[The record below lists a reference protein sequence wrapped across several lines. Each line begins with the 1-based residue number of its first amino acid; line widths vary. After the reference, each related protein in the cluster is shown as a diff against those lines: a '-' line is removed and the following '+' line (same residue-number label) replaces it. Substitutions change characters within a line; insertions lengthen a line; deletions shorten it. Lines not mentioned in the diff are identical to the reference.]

1 MSTPSQA
8 RLRGFITR
16 TTELR
21 PVADLPD
28 IRLHTASDVM
38 TLMALTGREL
48 GLADPPLPFWA
59 FPWAGG
65 LGVAR
70 YVADHPEV
78 VTGRSVLDLATG
90 SGLCAIVA
98 ARAGAAHVAAADIDP
113 FSEAAVT
120 LNARANEVE
129 IAFMRGDPTQGPPP
143 DAEVILAGDVC
154 YESAMAAAIVPWLE
168 QAAGSG
174 SIVYLGDPGRTYLP
188 QGLPEVG
195 RYRVRTTR
203 ELEPTTERDVGVYR
217 MGPAIPL

>member
-1 MSTPSQA
+1 MSSPSQA

-21 PVADLPD
+21 PVLDLPE
-28 IRLHTASDVM
+28 IRLHTGSDVM
-38 TLMALTGREL
+38 ALMALTGREL

-70 YVADHPEV
+70 YVAEHPEAV
-78 VTGRSVLDLATG
+78 AGRTVLDLATG
-90 SGLCAIVA
+90 SGLCGIVA

-113 FSEAAVT
+113 FAEAAVT
-120 LNARANEVE
+120 LNARANGVE
-129 IAFMRGDPTQGPPP
+129 LAFMRGDLTQGPPP

-168 QAAGSG
+168 RAAAAGSV
-174 SIVYLGDPGRTYLP
+174 VYLGDPGRTYLP
-188 QGLPEVG
+188 PGLPEVG
-195 RYRVRTTR
+195 RYRVHTTR
-203 ELEPTTERDVGVYR
+203 ELEPTTQRDVGVYR
-217 MGPAIPL
+217 MGG

>member
-1 MSTPSQA
+1 MA
-8 RLRGFITR
+8 
-16 TTELR
+16 
-21 PVADLPD
+21 
-28 IRLHTASDVM
+28 
-38 TLMALTGREL
+38 LMALTGREL

-70 YVADHPEV
+70 FVAEHPEV
-78 VTGRSVLDLATG
+78 VAERRVLDLATG

-113 FSEAAVT
+113 FAEAAVT

-129 IAFMRGDPTQGPPP
+129 IAFMRGDLTAGPPP

-168 QAAGSG
+168 RAAAAGSV
-174 SIVYLGDPGRTYLP
+174 VYLGDPGRTYLP
-188 QGLPEVG
+188 AGLVEVG
-195 RYRVRTTR
+195 RYRVHTTR

-217 MGPAIPL
+217 MGGG